1 MKRKFWFGSI
11 GLIVFLSIIL
21 ISSWLFSRQSSA
33 PTTNLSNNQ
42 PIVNQSE
49 PDLSTATL
57 VSPMLAQAEPAIKLP
72 QDSEFMVSG
81 GSATATIR
89 FIEGSIKPLDV
100 HVGDTQ
106 NFRIVVTSPNGI
118 KRVVAEIETDN
129 GIFEVELTREGL
141 VGIMD
146 TYQNPYTVNPQDN
159 TLKILN
165 QDQLVQ
171 ARLSEH
177 QHELAQAK
185 TGQANAAAG
194 QREVWTGSWVVKD
207 VHNKTYFT
215 NFVAYDSAGNQEKLT
230 MTWSDLCN
238 IPLSGDWHLSDYAAS
253 STCAILNT
261 TDGVDNGNVILD
273 EGKTLN
279 LQAAGNFVW
288 NPGYSVSFKDN
299 AKLILAANR
308 ASQLKQGYLYVL
320 DADNDRHSL
329 PQALSAQTST
339 NGTPPPDDYQRR
351 SILISTNDCNDS
363 NSQVVP
369 GNVIYRS
376 TPFVNQVTTTQ
387 AVFGYDW
394 DCNGSVVVN
403 PKFDKACDSPTTTNK
418 YNFKSCTGF
427 DIGGCCGS
435 GGSGGDCYGPECTQ
449 ARGYNFWSV
458 KSANA
463 DIVGC
468 CDGLKP
474 LYGCSAFTLV
484 TISNSS
490 CGQNR
495 NIAWETSYSNNA
507 GCSGITYDF
516 YKYNNSRV
524 GCK

>member
-49 PDLSTATL
+49 PDLSTATS

-141 VGIMD
+141 ISILD
-146 TYQNPYTVNPQDN
+146 TYPNPYTVNPQDN

-177 QHELAQAK
+177 QRELAQAK

-207 VHNKTYFT
+207 VHARNYFT
-215 NFVAYDSAGNQEKLT
+215 NFIAYDSAGNQEKLT
-230 MTWSDLCN
+230 MTWSDLCV
-238 IPLSGDWHLSDYAAS
+238 IQLSGSWNSNLTEAGCVIPADY
-253 STCAILNT
+253 
-261 TDGVDNGNVILD
+261 TDGVVNGTTTLSTD
-273 EGKTLN
+273 RDLN
-279 LQAAGNFVW
+279 LAKGATFVW
-288 NPGYSVSFKDN
+288 SPGYSVVF
-299 AKLILAANR
+299 AGGRLFLAANK
-308 ASQLKQGYLYVL
+308 ASQLSQGYLYVL
-320 DADNDRHSL
+320 DADNDWHST
-329 PQALSAQTST
+329 PTALSAQTSSKSMT
-339 NGTPPPDDYQRR
+339 IPVGYR
-351 SILISTNDCNDS
+351 SRSTLISTNDCND
-363 NSQVVP
+363 NNNQVVP
-369 GNVIYRS
+369 GSAVFGS
-376 TPFVNQVTTTQ
+376 TPFVNAVNPTLTYDYNCNGIEEREYSHRCISSSLWNYNLNSQCISPDWASCCVTSGVACCVKSPGFYGCDSGTQTAHAIYCGSTITNLAYPATYKNGCGSFGTPNNIFHVTGSTTQ
-387 AVFGYDW
+387 R
-394 DCNGSVVVN
+394 C
-403 PKFDKACDSPTTTNK
+403 
-418 YNFKSCTGF
+418 
-427 DIGGCCGS
+427 
-435 GGSGGDCYGPECTQ
+435 
-449 ARGYNFWSV
+449 R
-458 KSANA
+458 
-463 DIVGC
+463 
-468 CDGLKP
+468 
-474 LYGCSAFTLV
+474 
-484 TISNSS
+484 
-490 CGQNR
+490 
-495 NIAWETSYSNNA
+495 
-507 GCSGITYDF
+507 
-516 YKYNNSRV
+516 
-524 GCK
+524 

>member
-49 PDLSTATL
+49 PDLSTATS

-141 VGIMD
+141 ISILD
-146 TYQNPYTVNPQDN
+146 TYPNPYTVNPQDN

-177 QHELAQAK
+177 QRELAQTK

-207 VHNKTYFT
+207 VHDKTYFT

-238 IPLSGDWHLSDYAAS
+238 IPLAGDWSLSDYAAS

-261 TDGVDNGNVILD
+261 TDGVDNGNIILD

-288 NPGYSVSFKDN
+288 NPGYSVSFQDN
-299 AKLILAANR
+299 AQLILAANR
-308 ASQLKQGYLYVL
+308 ASQLKQGYLYVR

-339 NGTPPPDDYQRR
+339 NGTTTPVGYQRR
-351 SILISTNDCNDS
+351 SILISTNDCND
-363 NSQVVP
+363 NNDQVVP
-369 GNVIYRS
+369 SAVSYHTASFINS
-376 TPFVNQVTTTQ
+376 VNPSLI
-387 AVFGYDW
+387 YDW
-394 DCNGSVVVN
+394 DCNGSVSVN
-403 PKFDKACDSPTTTNK
+403 PLFDKACSATKIELYSIYRYRT
-418 YNFKSCTGF
+418 CQGF
-427 DIGGCCGS
+427 DSGGCCGS
-435 GGSGGDCYGPECTQ
+435 GGGVTYTDFKYEKKGD
-449 ARGYNFWSV
+449 YNFWSTP
-458 KSANA
+458 AA
-463 DIVGC
+463 LALEDIPC
-468 CDGLKP
+468 CDKSTTTADVCNGT
-474 LYGCSAFTLV
+474 FT
-484 TISNSS
+484 INNSY
-490 CGQNR
+490 CGQNV
-495 NIAWETSYSNNA
+495 NLAYEIHFSSVSGCGKYLYSRYGYVNRA
-507 GCSGITYDF
+507 VS
-516 YKYNNSRV
+516 
-524 GCK
+524 CK

>member
-49 PDLSTATL
+49 PDLSTATS

-141 VGIMD
+141 ISILD
-146 TYQNPYTVNPQDN
+146 TYPNPYTVNPQDN

-177 QHELAQAK
+177 QRELAQAK

-207 VHNKTYFT
+207 VHARNYFT
-215 NFVAYDSAGNQEKLT
+215 NFIAYDSAGNQEKLT
-230 MTWSDLCN
+230 MTWSDLCF
-238 IPLSGDWHLSDYAAS
+238 IQLSGSWNSNLTEAGCVIPADY
-253 STCAILNT
+253 
-261 TDGVDNGNVILD
+261 TDGVVNGTTTLSTD
-273 EGKTLN
+273 RDLN
-279 LQAAGNFVW
+279 LAKGATFVW
-288 NPGYSVSFKDN
+288 SPGYSVVF
-299 AKLILAANR
+299 AGGRLFLAANK
-308 ASQLKQGYLYVL
+308 ASQLSQGYLYVL
-320 DADNDRHSL
+320 DADNDWHST
-329 PQALSAQTST
+329 PTALSAQTSSKSMT
-339 NGTPPPDDYQRR
+339 IPVGYR
-351 SILISTNDCNDS
+351 SRSTLISTNDCND
-363 NSQVVP
+363 NNDQVVP
-369 GNVIYRS
+369 SAASYHTASFINS
-376 TPFVNQVTTTQ
+376 VNPSLI
-387 AVFGYDW
+387 YDW
-394 DCNGSVVVN
+394 DCNGSVSVN
-403 PKFDKACDSPTTTNK
+403 PLFDKACSATEIEYNSIYRYRTCQDFDS
-418 YNFKSCTGF
+418 
-427 DIGGCCGS
+427 GGCCGS
-435 GGSGGDCYGPECTQ
+435 GGGGVTYTDFKYEKKGD
-449 ARGYNFWSV
+449 YNFWSTP
-458 KSANA
+458 AA
-463 DIVGC
+463 LALEDLPC
-468 CDGLKP
+468 CDKSTTTADVCDGT
-474 LYGCSAFTLV
+474 FT
-484 TISNSS
+484 INNSY
-490 CGQNR
+490 CGQKVNLAYEI
-495 NIAWETSYSNNA
+495 NFGFTS
-507 GCSGITYDF
+507 GCGGILW
-516 YKYNNSRV
+516 SRYGYV
-524 GCK
+524 NKAVSCK